1 MSSIAVTC
9 GLIILV
15 LLVIMLLAGV
25 PIAVALAVS
34 SIAAILPVLNTGAAV
49 LTGAQRIFS
58 GISVFS
64 LLAIPFF
71 ILAGNLMSS
80 GGISR
85 RLVNLCNSFLG
96 HIPGGLAMVAVAT
109 CAFFAAISGSS
120 AATAAAV
127 GAIIVPEMLKHK
139 YDRNFAA
146 GTIASSAEL
155 GVIIP
160 PSIGLIQYG
169 VAAEQSIGDLF
180 KAGFLPGLFICGT
193 IMAMAHHLAKKQ
205 GFVPVEKAS
214 WAERGKA
221 FKDAILAILMP
232 VIILGGIY
240 SGFFTPTEAAV
251 VSVFYGLVVGVFVYR
266 EIKLKDLKKI
276 FYESVLTMATVLLIM
291 SASTIF
297 GWILAKQQIPQA
309 LAKAF
314 LGISDSKYVFL
325 LLINVMLL
333 VVGMVCEAGAA
344 MVILAP
350 LLAPIAQTL
359 GIDLI
364 HFGIIMMTNLAIGMM
379 TPPVGVNLYV
389 VCDSANVKIEGMM
402 KYLMRYFAVLIADL
416 LIITYFP
423 PLSLLIPTLLK

>member
-1 MSSIAVTC
+1 MISAVLFVSFFIFLIMGIPIGICLGLSSVC
-9 GLIILV
+9 
-15 LLVIMLLAGV
+15 
-25 PIAVALAVS
+25 
-34 SIAAILPVLNTGAAV
+34 AILYSGTS
-49 LTGAQRIFS
+49 LTIVATNMYS
-58 GISVFS
+58 GISKFL

-71 ILAGNLMSS
+71 VLSGNIMAKAGISKRLIRFVNTCVGHRR
-80 GGISR
+80 GGIAI
-85 RLVNLCNSFLG
+85 VCV
-96 HIPGGLAMVAVAT
+96 IVA
-109 CAFFAAISGSS
+109 CFFGAISGSGPATVAALGAVLIPAMIEQGGFSAPFS
-120 AATAAAV
+120 AALMAT
-127 GAIIVPEMLKHK
+127 
-139 YDRNFAA
+139 
-146 GTIASSAEL
+146 ASSIAI
-155 GVIIP
+155 VIP
-160 PSIGLIQYG
+160 PSIAFVVYASITGVSIADMFTAGIVPGILMG
-169 VAAEQSIGDLF
+169 VALVIVVMIEARKNNIQSSQ
-180 KAGFLPGLFICGT
+180 KR
-193 IMAMAHHLAKKQ
+193 
-205 GFVPVEKAS
+205 AS
-214 WAERGKA
+214 GKERWEA
-221 FKDAILAILMP
+221 FKDAFWGLLMP

-240 SGFFTPTEAAV
+240 GGIFTPTEAAV

>member
-1 MSSIAVTC
+1 MISAILFISFFIF
-9 GLIILV
+9 LIL
-15 LLVIMLLAGV
+15 GV
-25 PIAVALAVS
+25 PIGICLGLS
-34 SIAAILPVLNTGAAV
+34 SVCAILYSGTS
-49 LTGAQRIFS
+49 LTIVATNMYS
-58 GISVFS
+58 GISKFL

-71 ILAGNLMSS
+71 VLSGNIMAKAGISKRLIKFVDTCVGHKK
-80 GGISR
+80 GGIAI
-85 RLVNLCNSFLG
+85 VCV
-96 HIPGGLAMVAVAT
+96 IVA
-109 CAFFAAISGSS
+109 CFFGAISGSGPATVAALGAVLIPAMVEQGGFS
-120 AATAAAV
+120 APFSTALMATSSSI
-127 GAIIVPEMLKHK
+127 AIV
-139 YDRNFAA
+139 
-146 GTIASSAEL
+146 
-155 GVIIP
+155 IP
-160 PSIGLIQYG
+160 PSIAFVVYASITGTSIADMFMAGIVPGLLMG
-169 VAAEQSIGDLF
+169 VALVIVVMLE
-180 KAGFLPGLFICGT
+180 
-193 IMAMAHHLAKKQ
+193 AKKHNIK
-205 GFVPVEKAS
+205 PSREKAS
-214 WAERGKA
+214 GKERWDA
-221 FKDAILAILMP
+221 FKDAFWGFLMP

>member
-1 MSSIAVTC
+1 MISAILFISFFIF
-9 GLIILV
+9 LIL
-15 LLVIMLLAGV
+15 GV
-25 PIAVALAVS
+25 PIGICLGLS
-34 SIAAILPVLNTGAAV
+34 SVCAILYSGTS
-49 LTGAQRIFS
+49 LTIVATNMYS
-58 GISVFS
+58 GISKFL

-71 ILAGNLMSS
+71 VLSGNIMAKAGISKRLIKFVDTCVGHKK
-80 GGISR
+80 GGIAI
-85 RLVNLCNSFLG
+85 VCV
-96 HIPGGLAMVAVAT
+96 IVA
-109 CAFFAAISGSS
+109 CFFGAISGSGPATVAALGAVLIPAMVEQGGFS
-120 AATAAAV
+120 APFSTALMATSSSI
-127 GAIIVPEMLKHK
+127 AIV
-139 YDRNFAA
+139 
-146 GTIASSAEL
+146 
-155 GVIIP
+155 IP
-160 PSIGLIQYG
+160 PSIAFVVYASITGTSIADMFMAGIVPGLLMG
-169 VAAEQSIGDLF
+169 VALVIVVMLE
-180 KAGFLPGLFICGT
+180 
-193 IMAMAHHLAKKQ
+193 AKKHNIK
-205 GFVPVEKAS
+205 PSREKAS
-214 WAERGKA
+214 GKERWDA
-221 FKDAILAILMP
+221 FKDAFWGFLMP

-240 SGFFTPTEAAV
+240 SGFFTPTDAAV

>member
-1 MSSIAVTC
+1 MTAV
-9 GLIILV
+9 LFISMVIL
-15 LLVIMLLAGV
+15 LFAGV
-25 PIAVALAVS
+25 PIAFVLGGSSVLALSAGGNTNL
-34 SIAAILPVLNTGAAV
+34 AIVI
-49 LTGAQRIFS
+49 QRMFS
-58 GISVFS
+58 GTGSFT

-71 ILAGNLMSS
+71 VLAGNLMSA

-96 HIPGGLAMVAVAT
+96 HIPGGLAMVAAAT
-109 CAFFAAISGSS
+109 CAFFGAISGSS

-127 GAIIVPEMLKHK
+127 GAIIIPEMLKYK
-139 YDRNFAA
+139 YNNNFAA
-146 GTIASSAEL
+146 ATIASSAEL

-169 VAAEQSIGDLF
+169 VAAEQSIGNLF
-180 KAGFLPGLFICGT
+180 MAGVLPGIFICIT
-193 IMAMAHHLAKKQ
+193 IMAMAHFMAKKQ
-205 GFVPVEKAS
+205 GFISEKKAS
-214 WAERGKA
+214 WGARWKA
-221 FKDAILAILMP
+221 FKEAILALLMP

-251 VSVFYGLVVGVFVYR
+251 VSVFYGLFVGIFIYK

-276 FYESVLTMATVLLIM
+276 LQDSVLTMATVMLIM
-291 SASTIF
+291 STSTVF
-297 GWILAKQQIPQA
+297 GWILARQQIPQA
-309 LAKAF
+309 LATAF
-314 LGISDSKYVFL
+314 LSVSSSKYVFL
-325 LLINVMLL
+325 LLINILL
-333 VVGMVCEAGAA
+333 LIVGMFCEAGAA

-389 VCDSANVKIEGMM
+389 VCDSAGVKIEGML
-402 KYLMRYFAVLIADL
+402 KYLMLYFAVLVIDL

-423 PLSLLIPTLLK
+423 PISLLIPNLLK

>member
-1 MSSIAVTC
+1 MTAVLFISMVIL
-9 GLIILV
+9 LIL
-15 LLVIMLLAGV
+15 GV
-25 PIAVALAVS
+25 PIAFVLVGSSALALVADGGTNL
-34 SIAAILPVLNTGAAV
+34 SIII
-49 LTGAQRIFS
+49 QRMFS
-58 GISVFS
+58 GTGSFT

-71 ILAGNLMSS
+71 VLAGNLMSA

-85 RLVNLCNSFLG
+85 RLVNLCNSVLG

-109 CAFFAAISGSS
+109 CAFFAARSGSS

-127 GAIIVPEMLKHK
+127 GAIIIPEMLKHK

-146 GTIASSAEL
+146 ATIASSAEL

-169 VAAEQSIGDLF
+169 VAAEQSIGELF
-180 KAGFLPGLFICGT
+180 MAGFLPGLFICAT
-193 IMAMAHHLAKKQ
+193 LMAVAHILAKKQ
-205 GFVPVEKAS
+205 GFIPTEKS
-214 WAERGKA
+214 TGAEKVQS
-221 FKDAILAILMP
+221 FKEAILAILMP

-251 VSVFYGLVVGVFVYR
+251 VAVFYGLVVGVFVYR
-266 EIKLKDLKKI
+266 EIKIQDLGKI
-276 FYESVLTMATVLLIM
+276 FYDSVITMATVCLIM

-297 GWILAKQQIPQA
+297 GWILAREQVPQA
-309 LAKAF
+309 LAQTF
-314 LGISDSKYVFL
+314 LSISSSKYVFL
-325 LLINVMLL
+325 ILINIMLLI
-333 VVGMVCEAGAA
+333 VGCFCEAGAA

-389 VCDSANVKIEGMM
+389 VCDSAKVKIEGMM
-402 KYLMRYFAVLIADL
+402 KYLMIYFGVLVVDL
-416 LIITYFP
+416 MIVTFVP
-423 PLSLLIPTLLK
+423 PLSLLIPGLFQ

>member
-1 MSSIAVTC
+1 MTAV
-9 GLIILV
+9 LFISMVIL
-15 LLVIMLLAGV
+15 LFAGV
-25 PIAVALAVS
+25 PIAFVLGGSSVLALAADS
-34 SIAAILPVLNTGAAV
+34 GTNMSIVI
-49 LTGAQRIFS
+49 QRMFS
-58 GISVFS
+58 GTGSFT

-71 ILAGNLMSS
+71 VLAGNLMSS

-221 FKDAILAILMP
+221 FKDA

>member
-1 MSSIAVTC
+1 MLGGSS
-9 GLIILV
+9 V
-15 LLVIMLLAGV
+15 L
-25 PIAVALAVS
+25 ALAADS
-34 SIAAILPVLNTGAAV
+34 GTNMSIVI
-49 LTGAQRIFS
+49 QRMLFRNRKLYS
-58 GISVFS
+58 
-64 LLAIPFF
+64 
-71 ILAGNLMSS
+71 AGNSVLRSCRKPDELRRYFPPS
-80 GGISR
+80 GKFMQQLPGSY
-85 RLVNLCNSFLG
+85 
-96 HIPGGLAMVAVAT
+96 PGGLAMVAVAT

-389 VCDSANVKIEGMM
+389 VCDSANVKIEGHDEVPDEVFRGSDCGSS
-402 KYLMRYFAVLIADL
+402 YYYIFSAAVFTDSNIAE
-416 LIITYFP
+416 IRRN
-423 PLSLLIPTLLK
+423 SS

>member
-1 MSSIAVTC
+1 M
-9 GLIILV
+9 
-15 LLVIMLLAGV
+15 
-25 PIAVALAVS
+25 
-34 SIAAILPVLNTGAAV
+34 
-49 LTGAQRIFS
+49 
-58 GISVFS
+58 
-64 LLAIPFF
+64 
-71 ILAGNLMSS
+71 
-80 GGISR
+80 
-85 RLVNLCNSFLG
+85 
-96 HIPGGLAMVAVAT
+96 
-109 CAFFAAISGSS
+109 
-120 AATAAAV
+120 
-127 GAIIVPEMLKHK
+127 
-139 YDRNFAA
+139 
-146 GTIASSAEL
+146 
-155 GVIIP
+155 
-160 PSIGLIQYG
+160 
-169 VAAEQSIGDLF
+169 
-180 KAGFLPGLFICGT
+180 
-193 IMAMAHHLAKKQ
+193 
-205 GFVPVEKAS
+205 
-214 WAERGKA
+214 
-221 FKDAILAILMP
+221 
-232 VIILGGIY
+232 
-240 SGFFTPTEAAV
+240 
-251 VSVFYGLVVGVFVYR
+251 
-266 EIKLKDLKKI
+266 KI

-333 VVGMVCEAGAA
+333 VVGMFCEAGAA

-402 KYLMRYFAVLIADL
+402 KYLMRYFVVLIVDL

>member
-1 MSSIAVTC
+1 MTAV
-9 GLIILV
+9 LFISMVIL
-15 LLVIMLLAGV
+15 LFAGV
-25 PIAVALAVS
+25 PIAFVLGGSSVLALAADS
-34 SIAAILPVLNTGAAV
+34 GTNMSIVI
-49 LTGAQRIFS
+49 QRMFS
-58 GISVFS
+58 GTGSFT

-71 ILAGNLMSS
+71 VLAGNLMSS

-251 VSVFYGLVVGVFVYR
+251 VGVFVYR

>member
-1 MSSIAVTC
+1 
-9 GLIILV
+9 
-15 LLVIMLLAGV
+15 
-25 PIAVALAVS
+25 
-34 SIAAILPVLNTGAAV
+34 
-49 LTGAQRIFS
+49 
-58 GISVFS
+58 
-64 LLAIPFF
+64 
-71 ILAGNLMSS
+71 
-80 GGISR
+80 
-85 RLVNLCNSFLG
+85 
-96 HIPGGLAMVAVAT
+96 
-109 CAFFAAISGSS
+109 
-120 AATAAAV
+120 
-127 GAIIVPEMLKHK
+127 
-139 YDRNFAA
+139 
-146 GTIASSAEL
+146 
-155 GVIIP
+155 
-160 PSIGLIQYG
+160 
-169 VAAEQSIGDLF
+169 
-180 KAGFLPGLFICGT
+180 
-193 IMAMAHHLAKKQ
+193 MAMAHHLAKKQ

>member
-1 MSSIAVTC
+1 MTAVLFISMVIL
-9 GLIILV
+9 LIL
-15 LLVIMLLAGV
+15 GV
-25 PIAVALAVS
+25 PIAFVLVGSSALALVADGGTNL
-34 SIAAILPVLNTGAAV
+34 SIII
-49 LTGAQRIFS
+49 QRMFS
-58 GISVFS
+58 GTGSFT
-64 LLAIPFF
+64 LPAIPFF
-71 ILAGNLMSS
+71 VLAGNLMSA

-127 GAIIVPEMLKHK
+127 GAIIIPEMLKHK

-146 GTIASSAEL
+146 ATIASSAEL

-169 VAAEQSIGDLF
+169 VAAEKVQSF
-180 KAGFLPGLFICGT
+180 K
-193 IMAMAHHLAKKQ
+193 
-205 GFVPVEKAS
+205 E
-214 WAERGKA
+214 
-221 FKDAILAILMP
+221 AILAILMP

-240 SGFFTPTEAAV
+240 SGFFTSTEAAV
-251 VSVFYGLVVGVFVYR
+251 VAVFYGLVVGVFVYR
-266 EIKLKDLKKI
+266 EIKIQDLGKI
-276 FYESVLTMATVLLIM
+276 FYDSVITMATVCLIM

-297 GWILAKQQIPQA
+297 GWILAREQVPQA
-309 LAKAF
+309 LAQTF
-314 LGISDSKYVFL
+314 LSISSSKYVFL
-325 LLINVMLL
+325 ILINIMLLI
-333 VVGMVCEAGAA
+333 VGCFCEAGAA

-364 HFGIIMMTNLAIGMM
+364 YFGIIMMTNLAIGMM

-389 VCDSANVKIEGMM
+389 VCDSAKVKIEGMM
-402 KYLMRYFAVLIADL
+402 KYLMIYFGVLVVDL
-416 LIITYFP
+416 MIVTFVP
-423 PLSLLIPTLLK
+423 PLSLLIPGLFQ